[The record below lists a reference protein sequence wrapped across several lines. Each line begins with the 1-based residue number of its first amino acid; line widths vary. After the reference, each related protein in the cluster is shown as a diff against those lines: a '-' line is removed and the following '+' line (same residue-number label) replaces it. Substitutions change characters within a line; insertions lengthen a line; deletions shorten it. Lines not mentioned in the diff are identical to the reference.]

1 MKTKSTRT
9 TDCHTAFSTLWL
21 CRQVHVQLTVTPP
34 SPHVAV
40 QTTSTRTTVT
50 LPFGCANN
58 KHTYNCHIAIWLSA
72 FSTCGCADNKHRY
85 NCHIAIWICRQ
96 QAHVQLSHCHL
107 AVQTTSTRT
116 TVTLPFGCADNKHT
130 YNCHIAIWL
139 CRQQAHVQLSHC
151 HLAVQTTSTRT
162 TVTPPSPHVAVQTTN
177 TCIAHCH
184 TARSH
189 TVAVWA
195 TSTHTIDC
203 HTTMWLCRQA
213 HVQLTVTLPCG
224 CADKHTY
231 N

>member
-1 MKTKSTRT
+1 MQTTSTRT
-9 TDCHTAFSTLWL
+9 TDCHTAFSTLGL

-34 SPHVAV
+34 SPHV
-40 QTTSTRTTVT
+40 
-50 LPFGCANN
+50 
-58 KHTYNCHIAIWLSA
+58 
-72 FSTCGCADNKHRY
+72 
-85 NCHIAIWICRQ
+85 
-96 QAHVQLSHCHL
+96 

-195 TSTHTIDC
+195 TSKHTIDC

-213 HVQLTVTLPCG
+213 HVQLTVTAMWLCRQAHVQLTATPSSPHCG
-224 CADKHTY
+224 CVGNKHTY
-231 N
+231 S